1 MTPVP
6 DPQGWGRTDG
16 LLVRQPV
23 RAEARRL
30 FIGSG
35 SLTWFRRPRL
45 ASPELTAEVEA
56 NHPQVESPPTKRV
69 ARWAQGLV
77 KVQPFNA
84 TGPRRPTRTKAS
96 RSAGSTAPTV
106 RPSCTTS
113 IT

>member
-16 LLVRQPV
+16 LLIKQPV

-45 ASPELTAEVEA
+45 ASPESTTEVEA
-56 NHPQVESPPTKRV
+56 IHPRVKFQPLDPTGPFPPT
-69 ARWAQGLV
+69 
-77 KVQPFNA
+77 F
-84 TGPRRPTRTKAS
+84 TRPSMSEGR
-96 RSAGSTAPTV
+96 TAPMV
-106 RPSCTTS
+106 RPSSTTT
-113 IT
+113 ITCFPLI

>member
-56 NHPQVESPPTKRV
+56 NHPHVEGRAAGRSVGKPVR
-69 ARWAQGLV
+69 LL
-77 KVQPFNA
+77 
-84 TGPRRPTRTKAS
+84 S
-96 RSAGSTAPTV
+96 RSSLSMVPARADRAAPG
-106 RPSCTTS
+106 RPGRPAAPLRRYGP
-113 IT
+113 

>member
-45 ASPELTAEVEA
+45 ASPELKAEVEA
-56 NHPQVESPPTKRV
+56 NHPQVESPPTNVSLGGLRV
-69 ARWAQGLV
+69 L
-77 KVQPFNA
+77 
-84 TGPRRPTRTKAS
+84 S
-96 RSAGSTAPTV
+96 RSSPSMLPDLAGPPAP
-106 RPSCTTS
+106 RLPDRQAGRRLRSDHPAPPGS
-113 IT
+113 